1 MHAWAV
7 CGEGREVVAWLLQGP
22 CSRMMRQR
30 HITPVVLRICENPQ
44 QQQLDAVNVAS
55 FGSLHQCCVPFLR
68 RWRKGGVSWG
78 CQLLE
83 GYIGAHFVGLE
94 QRHWPTGV
102 LLNLLPHQPRYGCGI
117 TALCRLHHQ
126 THGVKMRKRRVNV

>member
-1 MHAWAV
+1 M
-7 CGEGREVVAWLLQGP
+7 AWLLQGP

-55 FGSLHQCCVPFLR
+55 FGSLHQWRAPFLR

-78 CQLLE
+78 RLLLE
-83 GYIGAHFVGLE
+83 KCVGAHMVALE
-94 QRHWPTGV
+94 QRHWLTGD
-102 LLNLLPHQPRYGCGI
+102 LLHMLPHQPRYGCGI
-117 TALCRLHHQ
+117 TALCRLHQ
-126 THGVKMRKRRVNV
+126 TRGVKLRKRRVKV